1 MGSVEREEE
10 EENLRGFLIFPRP
23 VEVLLSERLIT

>member
-1 MGSVEREEE
+1 MRSVEREE